1 MSVQTTET
9 KKPLGVRVT
18 ADQHRII
25 TDAAKREHRSV
36 SNFVLSAALKAAEVK
51 PRSRPSQAD
60 VDEVI
65 RRAQEAMRRA
75 NPEGRSLVDELSAE
89 RRAAAALE

>member
-1 MSVQTTET
+1 MSVAATET

-25 TDAAKREHRSV
+25 TEAAKREHRSV
-36 SNFVLSAALKAAEVK
+36 SNFVLSAALKAAEAK
-51 PRSRPSQAD
+51 PRPRPAQAE